1 AACPSRARG
10 MTGAHPLVRALRLA
24 RRGAPM
30 LRRMIIP
37 ALFGILG
44 TAILVSLGL
53 WQLDRA
59 GQKAALIS
67 EMETRIFDA
76 PIDLPTAPDAEAH
89 RYLPVQTEGHFLPD
103 HVFVLSAQKAQGPGF
118 HLVQAFETLE
128 GRRILV
134 ERGFLPEA
142 VRSGLEFGDREDAR
156 LIGNLHWPRDINRH
170 TPDYDAARNL
180 AFGRDVDELAAL
192 LDTEPT
198 LLVLRASDPP
208 TTRITPVAV
217 YQVSIPD
224 PHLGYAIQWFLMAMA
239 WAGMTVFFLWRIRTR
254 RD

>member
-1 AACPSRARG
+1 
-10 MTGAHPLVRALRLA
+10 
-24 RRGAPM
+24 M

-37 ALFGILG
+37 ALFGLLG
-44 TAILVSLGL
+44 TAILIALGL

-59 GQKAALIS
+59 GQKAALIA
-67 EMETRIFDA
+67 EMEMRIFEAPAALPDA
-76 PIDLPTAPDAEAH
+76 PEPEAH
-89 RYLPVQTEGHFLPD
+89 RYLPVRTEGRFLPE

-118 HLVQAFETLE
+118 HLVQAFETDD

-142 VRSGLEFGDREDAR
+142 ARAGLTLDAGQEAQ

-170 TPDYDAARNL
+170 TPPHDAARNL
-180 AFGRDVDELAAL
+180 VFGRDVEEMATL
-192 LDTEPT
+192 LGTEPT

-208 TTRITPVAV
+208 ASGITPVPV

-224 PHLGYAIQWFLMAMA
+224 PHLGYAVQWFLMAMA

>member
-1 AACPSRARG
+1 
-10 MTGAHPLVRALRLA
+10 
-24 RRGAPM
+24 M

-37 ALFGILG
+37 ALFGLLG

-67 EMETRIFDA
+67 EMEMRIFE
-76 PIDLPTAPDAEAH
+76 PPTDLPAMPQAEAH
-89 RYLPVQTEGHFLPD
+89 RYLPVQTEGHFLPG

-142 VRSGLEFGDREDAR
+142 ARAGLDLGESQDAR

-170 TPDYDAARNL
+170 TPSYDATRNL
-180 AFGRDVDELAAL
+180 AFGRDVDEMAAL
-192 LDTEPT
+192 LGTEPL
-198 LLVLRASDPP
+198 LLVLRASDPA
-208 TTRITPVAV
+208 TGGITPVPV

-224 PHLGYAIQWFLMAMA
+224 PHLGYAVQWFLMAMA